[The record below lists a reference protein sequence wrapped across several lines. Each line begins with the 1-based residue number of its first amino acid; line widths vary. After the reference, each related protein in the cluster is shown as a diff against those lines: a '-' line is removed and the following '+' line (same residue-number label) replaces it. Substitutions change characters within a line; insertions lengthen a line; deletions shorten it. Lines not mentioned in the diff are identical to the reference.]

1 MEPSRRNAAQPR
13 VSGVSPSG
21 AVAILVISLAVLTL
35 ATLGPRL
42 SQNQTQSPE
51 LRASQARES
60 VDVANADAVTDIAA
74 PEPETLVL
82 AEQQIRVI
90 MAANEEVTEVAIAD
104 GLLLGAADGPIRGH
118 LLGNLFIHYREDDQ
132 PYEFTQELTV
142 QNVDSETL
150 SMITI
155 FVEVQGATE

>member
-1 MEPSRRNAAQPR
+1 MEPSRPNTVQPR

-21 AVAILVISLAVLTL
+21 AIAILVISLAVLTL

-42 SQNQTQSPE
+42 SQNQTQSLEP
-51 LRASQARES
+51 RASQARES
-60 VDVANADAVTDIAA
+60 VDVANADAVIAA

-104 GLLLGAADGPIRGH
+104 DLLLGAADGPIRGQ
-118 LLGNLFIHYREDDQ
+118 LLGNLFIHYREDEK

-142 QNVDSETL
+142 QNLDSETL